1 MGIQQMLIGGRTPPA
16 VLVHHTGEGGGEGV
30 YVAAAGDCSVLFQEN
45 GIFSGTTDGGGT
57 GTSPYN
63 WLVSGQNTDVEI
75 FFHVTSGTLTGA
87 TQDTWLVLSSDRG
100 VNLSWPG
107 GVGTS
112 GGVVEVSMRDA
123 VTQALLID
131 AVELQLATHP

>member
-1 MGIQQMLIGGRTPPA
+1 MLGGRVAPS

-30 YVAAAGDCSVLFQEN
+30 YAAAAGDCSVLFQAT
-45 GIFSGTTDGGGT
+45 GVFSGTTGGGGT

-63 WLVSGQNTDVEI
+63 WLVSGVNSEVQI

-87 TQDTWLVLSSDRG
+87 AQDTWLTLSSDRG
-100 VNLSWPG
+100 VNLAWPG

-112 GGVVEVSMRDA
+112 GANVEVSMRDA
-123 VTQALLID
+123 VTGVVLVN
-131 AVELQLATHP
+131 AVQIQMATHP